1 MSWDD
6 RPPIPEA
13 KRRVVLNIPRD
24 IHWKLKDLWFDYK
37 ESGMAPR
44 RERFAQ
50 WLVRWM
56 KDWIKRD
63 DLRLKRRR
71 MKYNRMRDEALAED
85 SRREAERE

>member
-1 MSWDD
+1 
-6 RPPIPEA
+6 
-13 KRRVVLNIPRD
+13 
-24 IHWKLKDLWFDYK
+24 
-37 ESGMAPR
+37 MAPR

-63 DLRLKRRR
+63 DLRLKRRQ

-85 SRREAERE
+85 ARREAGRE